1 MKSDI
6 CESNFNNDRSDVTGT
21 SEREEM
27 MSDRKLRRSTVDRML
42 CGVCG
47 GVGEFFGIDS
57 TIVRLIWAV
66 CGVMG
71 YGIVAYIL
79 AAIII
84 PSDL

>member
-1 MKSDI
+1 
-6 CESNFNNDRSDVTGT
+6 
-21 SEREEM
+21 

-57 TIVRLIWAV
+57 TIIRLIWAV
-66 CGVMG
+66 SGVMG